1 MWNFPLFLID
11 FILFTKKYL
20 ETANKA
26 EGAKITLWRD
36 LTKMES
42 RKINV
47 ASFKHPAGVRKCVFS
62 KGCKYLATYAT
73 DGVLRVFMV
82 SIEFEFRAW
91 SEHEA

>member
-1 MWNFPLFLID
+1 MKIESGMFSKKSWNLPLFLTV
-11 FILFTKKYL
+11 FLALTKKYL

-47 ASFKHPAGVRKCVFS
+47 ASFKHPAGVGKCVFS
-62 KGCKYLATYAT
+62 KGCKYLATYTT
-73 DGVLRVFMV
+73 DGVLPVFMV
-82 SIEFEFRAW
+82 S
-91 SEHEA
+91 